1 MNKLQRQR
9 LTFTCLTLL
18 TVGIPA
24 VAQEKP
30 EPAKLSKT
38 MTLTGCL
45 NKGERPQ
52 HYTFTDLK
60 TGRKMT
66 VTGPAD
72 LEKHSGNHT
81 VKITGA
87 RTGDVF
93 DVTKVEHV
101 SPTCEAKS
109 AK

>member
-1 MNKLQRQR
+1 MNKATNLV
-9 LTFTCLTLL
+9 LTLASL
-18 TVGIPA
+18 ALLNGTALG
-24 VAQEKP
+24 QEKP
-30 EPAKLSKT
+30 EPAKKSKE

-45 NKGERPQ
+45 NKGEREN

-72 LEKHSGNHT
+72 LEKHSSNHT
-81 VKITGA
+81 VKITGS
-87 RTGDVF
+87 RTAKVF
-93 DVTKVEHV
+93 GATKVEHV
-101 SPTCEAKS
+101 SPTCEAKA

>member
-1 MNKLQRQR
+1 MNKAHILL
-9 LTFTCLTLL
+9 LTISSFALL
-18 TVGIPA
+18 TVGNTA
-24 VAQEKP
+24 VAQDKP
-30 EPAKLSKT
+30 EPAKKSKE

-45 NKGERPQ
+45 NKGEREN

-72 LEKHSGNHT
+72 LEKHSSNHT
-81 VKITGA
+81 VKITGS
-87 RTGDVF
+87 RTAKVF
-93 DVTKVEHV
+93 GATKVEHV
-101 SPTCEAKS
+101 SPTCEAKA

>member
-1 MNKLQRQR
+1 MKKATKPL
-9 LTFTCLTLL
+9 LALASLALL
-18 TVGIPA
+18 TGVA
-24 VAQEKP
+24 VAQDKP
-30 EPAKLSKT
+30 EPAKKSKE

-45 NKGERPQ
+45 NKGDREN

-72 LEKHSGNHT
+72 LEKHASNHT
-81 VKITGA
+81 VKITGS
-87 RTGDVF
+87 RTAQVF

-101 SPTCEAKS
+101 SPTCEAKG